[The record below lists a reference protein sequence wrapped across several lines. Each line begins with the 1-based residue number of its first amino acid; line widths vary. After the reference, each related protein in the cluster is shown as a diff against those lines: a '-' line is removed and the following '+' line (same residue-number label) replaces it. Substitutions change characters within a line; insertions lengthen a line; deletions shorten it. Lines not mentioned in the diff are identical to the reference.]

1 MAEHDLNAARRTA
14 AGKSSRSRRSS
25 ASTTNTIE
33 TAAAEPVPAVAVEPA
48 APLAASTSFAETAS
62 VATAAADAD
71 TPNRHG
77 SDRSTDASGT
87 PIGEIRDR
95 SERVRSSLRR
105 GRESEASEYSCAYE
119 LDLDDL
125 DEGELTN
132 PRLPDPPPEVKHAF
146 RCAARGDVEG
156 LEAALDAD
164 PSLLYALNR
173 GGASLIDVASERQR
187 VAVVTL
193 LRARENP
200 ARRRLVETE
209 SLEAWLAA
217 RGLAALTDAL
227 ADIADD
233 PDDLREMTDDDV
245 VEALEAVADAEERRA
260 ADEKLRR
267 ALRDLGA
274 QVTPFI
280 TTKIPTEF
288 EDDDTVAPWADF
300 TPENQAAKLAELEA
314 FNARIPDAP
323 AMPPPPP
330 VARAAPAPAPD
341 ASAVAP
347 DAAAAMPPPPRVSQ
361 SPGQFRTPPR
371 PPGVPEGFSEL
382 GNRTPAS
389 DRSNLSP
396 ADTTVTPDLSKS
408 PPRKSFVL

>member
-1 MAEHDLNAARRTA
+1 MAERHGLDAARRTA

-25 ASTTNTIE
+25 ASSAQTFE
-33 TAAAEPVPAVAVEPA
+33 TAASVPAVAVEPA

-71 TPNRHG
+71 TPNRRG

-125 DEGELTN
+125 DEGELTV

-173 GGASLIDVASERQR
+173 GGASLVDVASERQR
-187 VAVVTL
+187 VAVVNL

-209 SLEAWLAA
+209 SLETWLAA
-217 RGLAALTDAL
+217 RGLAALTNAL

-245 VEALEAVADAEERRA
+245 VEALEAVADAEERRV

-274 QVTPFI
+274 QVSPFI

-314 FNARIPDAP
+314 FNARIPAPDAA

-330 VARAAPAPAPD
+330 VPT
-341 ASAVAP
+341 
-347 DAAAAMPPPPRVSQ
+347 PPRVSQ

-371 PPGVPEGFSEL
+371 PPGVPNGFSEL
-382 GNRTPAS
+382 G
-389 DRSNLSP
+389 DRSNNLSP
-396 ADTTVTPDLSKS
+396 VTPELSKS
-408 PPRKSFVL
+408 PPRKAYIL

>member
-1 MAEHDLNAARRTA
+1 MSEHGLDAARRTA

-25 ASTTNTIE
+25 ASSTNTAV
-33 TAAAEPVPAVAVEPA
+33 TAAAAEPVPAVAVEPA

-62 VATAAADAD
+62 VEPAAADAD
-71 TPNRHG
+71 TPNRRG

-164 PSLLYALNR
+164 PGLLYALNR

-245 VEALEAVADAEERRA
+245 IGVLEAVADAEERRV

-274 QVTPFI
+274 QVSPFI

-314 FNARIPDAP
+314 FNARIPDAS
-323 AMPPPPP
+323 AMPPPQP
-330 VARAAPAPAPD
+330 VACAAPAPAPD

-371 PPGVPEGFSEL
+371 PPGVPNGFSEL
-382 GNRTPAS
+382 G
-389 DRSNLSP
+389 DRSNNLSP
-396 ADTTVTPDLSKS
+396 VTPELSKS
-408 PPRKSFVL
+408 PPGKKSFVL

>member
-1 MAEHDLNAARRTA
+1 MADNALDAARRTA

-25 ASTTNTIE
+25 ASSTNTIE
-33 TAAAEPVPAVAVEPA
+33 TAAAAEEPA
-48 APLAASTSFAETAS
+48 APLPASTSFAETAS

-71 TPNRHG
+71 TPNRRG

-125 DEGELTN
+125 DEGELTV

-173 GGASLIDVASERQR
+173 GGASLVDVASERQR
-187 VAVVTL
+187 VAVVNL

-209 SLEAWLAA
+209 SLETWLAA
-217 RGLAALTDAL
+217 RGLAALTNAL

-245 VEALEAVADAEERRA
+245 VDALEAVADAEERRV

-274 QVTPFI
+274 QVSPFI

-314 FNARIPDAP
+314 FNSRIPAPDAA

-330 VARAAPAPAPD
+330 VPT
-341 ASAVAP
+341 
-347 DAAAAMPPPPRVSQ
+347 PPRVSQ

-371 PPGVPEGFSEL
+371 PPGVPSGFSEL
-382 GNRTPAS
+382 G
-389 DRSNLSP
+389 DRSNNLSP
-396 ADTTVTPDLSKS
+396 VTPELSKS
-408 PPRKSFVL
+408 PPGKKSFVL

>member
-1 MAEHDLNAARRTA
+1 MAEHDALDAARRTA

-25 ASTTNTIE
+25 ASTTQTPE
-33 TAAAEPVPAVAVEPA
+33 VTAAAAAPAA

-62 VATAAADAD
+62 VEPAAADAD
-71 TPNRHG
+71 TPNRRG

-164 PSLLYALNR
+164 PGLLYALNR

-187 VAVVTL
+187 VAVVNL
-193 LRARENP
+193 LRAREDP

-217 RGLAALTDAL
+217 RGLAALTDTL

-274 QVTPFI
+274 QVSPFI

-314 FNARIPDAP
+314 FNSRIPAPDAS

-330 VARAAPAPAPD
+330 VPK
-341 ASAVAP
+341 S
-347 DAAAAMPPPPRVSQ
+347 PPRVSQ

-371 PPGVPEGFSEL
+371 PPGVPSGFSEL
-382 GNRTPAS
+382 G
-389 DRSNLSP
+389 DRSNNLSP
-396 ADTTVTPDLSKS
+396 VTPELSKS
-408 PPRKSFVL
+408 PPGKKSFVL

>member
-1 MAEHDLNAARRTA
+1 MAEHGLDAARRTA

-25 ASTTNTIE
+25 ASSTNTAV
-33 TAAAEPVPAVAVEPA
+33 TAAAAEPVPAVAVEPA

-62 VATAAADAD
+62 ETAD
-71 TPNRHG
+71 TPNRRG

-125 DEGELTN
+125 DEGELTV

-156 LEAALDAD
+156 LEVALDAD

-173 GGASLIDVASERQR
+173 GGASLVDVASERQR
-187 VAVVTL
+187 VAVVNL

-217 RGLAALTDAL
+217 RGLAALTNAL

-245 VEALEAVADAEERRA
+245 VDALEAVADAEERRA

-314 FNARIPDAP
+314 FNARIPDAS

-330 VARAAPAPAPD
+330 VPT
-341 ASAVAP
+341 
-347 DAAAAMPPPPRVSQ
+347 PPRVSQ

-371 PPGVPEGFSEL
+371 PPGVPSGFSEL
-382 GNRTPAS
+382 G
-389 DRSNLSP
+389 DRSNNLSP
-396 ADTTVTPDLSKS
+396 VTPELSKS
-408 PPRKSFVL
+408 PPRKAYIL

>member
-1 MAEHDLNAARRTA
+1 M
-14 AGKSSRSRRSS
+14 
-25 ASTTNTIE
+25 
-33 TAAAEPVPAVAVEPA
+33 
-48 APLAASTSFAETAS
+48 
-62 VATAAADAD
+62 
-71 TPNRHG
+71 
-77 SDRSTDASGT
+77 
-87 PIGEIRDR
+87 
-95 SERVRSSLRR
+95 RR

-125 DEGELTN
+125 DEGELTG

-187 VAVVTL
+187 VAVVNL

-274 QVTPFI
+274 QVAPFI

-314 FNARIPDAP
+314 FNSRIPAPDAA

-330 VARAAPAPAPD
+330 VPR
-341 ASAVAP
+341 S
-347 DAAAAMPPPPRVSQ
+347 PPRVSQ
-361 SPGQFRTPPR
+361 SPASMRTPPR
-371 PPGVPEGFSEL
+371 PPGVPNGFSEL
-382 GNRTPAS
+382 G
-389 DRSNLSP
+389 DRSNNLSP
-396 ADTTVTPDLSKS
+396 VTPELSKS

>member
-1 MAEHDLNAARRTA
+1 MLSMLRGELLPARVRAAAAAAPPPLLKQLKPFATA
-14 AGKSSRSRRSS
+14 AS
-25 ASTTNTIE
+25 
-33 TAAAEPVPAVAVEPA
+33 VPAVVEPA

-62 VATAAADAD
+62 VATAAAETTD
-71 TPNRHG
+71 TPNRRG

-164 PSLLYALNR
+164 PGLLYALNR

-187 VAVVTL
+187 VAVVNL

-209 SLEAWLAA
+209 SLER
-217 RGLAALTDAL
+217 RGS
-227 ADIADD
+227 
-233 PDDLREMTDDDV
+233 
-245 VEALEAVADAEERRA
+245 RR
-260 ADEKLRR
+260 
-267 ALRDLGA
+267 GA
-274 QVTPFI
+274 
-280 TTKIPTEF
+280 
-288 EDDDTVAPWADF
+288 
-300 TPENQAAKLAELEA
+300 
-314 FNARIPDAP
+314 
-323 AMPPPPP
+323 
-330 VARAAPAPAPD
+330 
-341 ASAVAP
+341 
-347 DAAAAMPPPPRVSQ
+347 
-361 SPGQFRTPPR
+361 SP
-371 PPGVPEGFSEL
+371 L
-382 GNRTPAS
+382 
-389 DRSNLSP
+389 
-396 ADTTVTPDLSKS
+396 
-408 PPRKSFVL
+408 

>member
-1 MAEHDLNAARRTA
+1 
-14 AGKSSRSRRSS
+14 
-25 ASTTNTIE
+25 
-33 TAAAEPVPAVAVEPA
+33 VVEPA

-62 VATAAADAD
+62 VATAAADTAD
-71 TPNRHG
+71 TPNRRG

-125 DEGELTN
+125 DEGELTG

-146 RCAARGDVEG
+146 RCAARGDAEG

-187 VAVVTL
+187 VAVVNL

-217 RGLAALTDAL
+217 RGLSALTATL

-245 VEALEAVADAEERRA
+245 VDALEAVADAEERRV

-274 QVTPFI
+274 QVSPFV

-314 FNARIPDAP
+314 FNSRIPAPDAS

-330 VARAAPAPAPD
+330 VPK
-341 ASAVAP
+341 S
-347 DAAAAMPPPPRVSQ
+347 PPRVSQ
-361 SPGQFRTPPR
+361 SPASMRTPPR
-371 PPGVPEGFSEL
+371 PPGVPSGFSEL
-382 GNRTPAS
+382 G
-389 DRSNLSP
+389 DRSNNLSP
-396 ADTTVTPDLSKS
+396 VTPELSKS

>member
-1 MAEHDLNAARRTA
+1 MADNALDAARRTA

-25 ASTTNTIE
+25 ASSAQTFE
-33 TAAAEPVPAVAVEPA
+33 TAASVPAVAVEPA

-62 VATAAADAD
+62 ETAD
-71 TPNRHG
+71 TPNRRG

-125 DEGELTN
+125 DEGELTV

-173 GGASLIDVASERQR
+173 GGASLVDVASERQR
-187 VAVVTL
+187 VAVVNL

-209 SLEAWLAA
+209 SLETWLAA
-217 RGLAALTDAL
+217 RGLAALTNAL

-274 QVTPFI
+274 QVSPFI

-314 FNARIPDAP
+314 FNSRIPAPDAS

-330 VARAAPAPAPD
+330 VPK
-341 ASAVAP
+341 S
-347 DAAAAMPPPPRVSQ
+347 PPRVSQ

-371 PPGVPEGFSEL
+371 PPGVPSGFSEL
-382 GNRTPAS
+382 G
-389 DRSNLSP
+389 DRSNNLSP
-396 ADTTVTPDLSKS
+396 VTPELSKS

>member
-1 MAEHDLNAARRTA
+1 MSEHGLDAARRTA

-25 ASTTNTIE
+25 ASTTQTPE
-33 TAAAEPVPAVAVEPA
+33 VTAAAAAPA
-48 APLAASTSFAETAS
+48 AAPITASTSFAETAS
-62 VATAAADAD
+62 VETAAAD
-71 TPNRHG
+71 TPNRRG

-125 DEGELTN
+125 DEGELTV

-173 GGASLIDVASERQR
+173 GGASLVDVASERQR
-187 VAVVTL
+187 VAVVNL

-209 SLEAWLAA
+209 SLETWLAA
-217 RGLAALTDAL
+217 RGLAALTNAL

-245 VEALEAVADAEERRA
+245 VDALEAVADA
-260 ADEKLRR
+260 
-267 ALRDLGA
+267 
-274 QVTPFI
+274 
-280 TTKIPTEF
+280 
-288 EDDDTVAPWADF
+288 
-300 TPENQAAKLAELEA
+300 
-314 FNARIPDAP
+314 
-323 AMPPPPP
+323 
-330 VARAAPAPAPD
+330 
-341 ASAVAP
+341 
-347 DAAAAMPPPPRVSQ
+347 
-361 SPGQFRTPPR
+361 
-371 PPGVPEGFSEL
+371 
-382 GNRTPAS
+382 
-389 DRSNLSP
+389 
-396 ADTTVTPDLSKS
+396 
-408 PPRKSFVL
+408 

>member
-1 MAEHDLNAARRTA
+1 MAEHHALDTARRTA

-25 ASTTNTIE
+25 ASGTSFE
-33 TAAAEPVPAVAVEPA
+33 TAAAAEPVPAVVEPA

-62 VATAAADAD
+62 VATAAAETTD
-71 TPNRHG
+71 TPNRRG

-125 DEGELTN
+125 DEGELTG

-146 RCAARGDVEG
+146 RCAARGDAEG

-187 VAVVTL
+187 VAVVNL

-217 RGLAALTDAL
+217 RGLSALTATL

-245 VEALEAVADAEERRA
+245 VDALEAVADAEERRV

-274 QVTPFI
+274 QVSPFV

-314 FNARIPDAP
+314 FNSRIPAPDAS

-330 VARAAPAPAPD
+330 VPK
-341 ASAVAP
+341 S
-347 DAAAAMPPPPRVSQ
+347 PPRVSQ
-361 SPGQFRTPPR
+361 SPASMRTPPR
-371 PPGVPEGFSEL
+371 PPGVPSGFSEL
-382 GNRTPAS
+382 G
-389 DRSNLSP
+389 DRSNNLSP
-396 ADTTVTPDLSKS
+396 VTPELSKS

>member
-1 MAEHDLNAARRTA
+1 MSDHALDTARRTA

-25 ASTTNTIE
+25 ASSAQTFE
-33 TAAAEPVPAVAVEPA
+33 TAASVPAVAVEPA
-48 APLAASTSFAETAS
+48 APLTASTSFAETAS
-62 VATAAADAD
+62 VATLAADAD
-71 TPNRHG
+71 TPNRRG

-125 DEGELTN
+125 DEGELTV

-173 GGASLIDVASERQR
+173 GGASLVDVASERQR
-187 VAVVTL
+187 VAVVNL

-217 RGLAALTDAL
+217 RGLAALTNAL

-245 VEALEAVADAEERRA
+245 VDALEAVADAEERRV

-274 QVTPFI
+274 QVSPFI

-314 FNARIPDAP
+314 FNARIPDAS

>member
-1 MAEHDLNAARRTA
+1 MAERHALDAARRTA

-25 ASTTNTIE
+25 ASSAQTSPVV
-33 TAAAEPVPAVAVEPA
+33 TAAAPAA
-48 APLAASTSFAETAS
+48 APLPASTSFAETAS
-62 VATAAADAD
+62 VEPAAADAD
-71 TPNRHG
+71 TPNRRG

-119 LDLDDL
+119 LDLEDL

-156 LEAALDAD
+156 LEVALDAD

-187 VAVVTL
+187 VAVVNL

-245 VEALEAVADAEERRA
+245 VEALEAVADAEERRL

-274 QVTPFI
+274 QVSPFI

-314 FNARIPDAP
+314 FNSRIPAPDAS

-330 VARAAPAPAPD
+330 VPK
-341 ASAVAP
+341 S
-347 DAAAAMPPPPRVSQ
+347 PPRVSQ
-361 SPGQFRTPPR
+361 SPASMRTPPR
-371 PPGVPEGFSEL
+371 PPGVPSGFSEL
-382 GNRTPAS
+382 G
-389 DRSNLSP
+389 DRSNNLSP
-396 ADTTVTPDLSKS
+396 VTPELSKS

>member
-1 MAEHDLNAARRTA
+1 MAERHALDAARRTA
-14 AGKSSRSRRSS
+14 AGKSSRSRSASS
-25 ASTTNTIE
+25 AQNE
-33 TAAAEPVPAVAVEPA
+33 VTAAAAESVPAVAVEPA

-62 VATAAADAD
+62 VATAAAETAD
-71 TPNRHG
+71 TPNRRG

-125 DEGELTN
+125 DEGELTG

-187 VAVVTL
+187 VAVVNL

-233 PDDLREMTDDDV
+233 PDDLREMTDADV

-274 QVTPFI
+274 QVSPFI

-314 FNARIPDAP
+314 FNARIPDAS

-330 VARAAPAPAPD
+330 VPT
-341 ASAVAP
+341 
-347 DAAAAMPPPPRVSQ
+347 PPRVSQ

-371 PPGVPEGFSEL
+371 PPGVPSGFSEL
-382 GNRTPAS
+382 G
-389 DRSNLSP
+389 DRSNNLSP
-396 ADTTVTPDLSKS
+396 VTPELSKS

>member
-1 MAEHDLNAARRTA
+1 MAENSLEAARRTA
-14 AGKSSRSRRSS
+14 AGKNSRSRRSS
-25 ASTTNTIE
+25 ASSAQTFE
-33 TAAAEPVPAVAVEPA
+33 TAAAAEPAVAVEPA

-71 TPNRHG
+71 TPNRRG

-132 PRLPDPPPEVKHAF
+132 PRLPDPPQEVKHAF

-156 LEAALDAD
+156 LEVALDAD
-164 PSLLYALNR
+164 PGLLYALNR
-173 GGASLIDVASERQR
+173 GGASLLDVASERQR

-217 RGLAALTDAL
+217 RGLAALTNAL

-245 VEALEAVADAEERRA
+245 VDALEAVADAEERRL

-274 QVTPFI
+274 QVSPFV

-314 FNARIPDAP
+314 FNARIPDAS

-330 VARAAPAPAPD
+330 VARTAPAPAPD
-341 ASAVAP
+341 ASAVA
-347 DAAAAMPPPPRVSQ
+347 PPPRVSQ

-408 PPRKSFVL
+408 PPRKAYIL

>member
-1 MAEHDLNAARRTA
+1 MSEHGLDAARRTA

-25 ASTTNTIE
+25 ASSTNTAV
-33 TAAAEPVPAVAVEPA
+33 TAAAAEPVPAVAVEPA

-62 VATAAADAD
+62 VEPAAADAD
-71 TPNRHG
+71 TPNRRG

-125 DEGELTN
+125 DEGELTV

-173 GGASLIDVASERQR
+173 GGASLVDVASERQR

-209 SLEAWLAA
+209 SLETWLAA

-245 VEALEAVADAEERRA
+245 VDALEAVADAEERRV

-274 QVTPFI
+274 QVSPFI

-314 FNARIPDAP
+314 FNARIPDAS

-330 VARAAPAPAPD
+330 VPT
-341 ASAVAP
+341 
-347 DAAAAMPPPPRVSQ
+347 PPRVSQ

-371 PPGVPEGFSEL
+371 PPGVPSGFSEL
-382 GNRTPAS
+382 G
-389 DRSNLSP
+389 DRSNNLSP
-396 ADTTVTPDLSKS
+396 VTPELSKS

>member
-1 MAEHDLNAARRTA
+1 MLDAARRTA

-25 ASTTNTIE
+25 ASS
-33 TAAAEPVPAVAVEPA
+33 PPLKPLQQPPAVVEPA

-62 VATAAADAD
+62 VEPANAD
-71 TPNRHG
+71 TPNRRG

-164 PSLLYALNR
+164 PGLLYALNR

-217 RGLAALTDAL
+217 RGLAA
-227 ADIADD
+227 
-233 PDDLREMTDDDV
+233 
-245 VEALEAVADAEERRA
+245 
-260 ADEKLRR
+260 
-267 ALRDLGA
+267 
-274 QVTPFI
+274 
-280 TTKIPTEF
+280 
-288 EDDDTVAPWADF
+288 
-300 TPENQAAKLAELEA
+300 
-314 FNARIPDAP
+314 
-323 AMPPPPP
+323 
-330 VARAAPAPAPD
+330 
-341 ASAVAP
+341 
-347 DAAAAMPPPPRVSQ
+347 
-361 SPGQFRTPPR
+361 
-371 PPGVPEGFSEL
+371 
-382 GNRTPAS
+382 
-389 DRSNLSP
+389 
-396 ADTTVTPDLSKS
+396 
-408 PPRKSFVL
+408 